1 MYPSGRSNARVRIAT
16 ERCLIVPVL
25 ESLLLVVQLVS
36 ALGIIVLVLLQ
47 QGKGADMGAAFGAG
61 SAGSVFGSSGSAN
74 FLSRTTAILAVLF
87 FVCTLGLSYLAS
99 ASLRQPVAGGAIMES
114 IPGAV
119 SVPPAVDP
127 SVPSAPSAP
136 AAGGTNQEQ
145 PAKQ

>member
-1 MYPSGRSNARVRIAT
+1 MSVIHG
-16 ERCLIVPVL
+16 VL
-25 ESLLLVVQLVS
+25 MVVQLVS

-87 FVCTLGLSYLAS
+87 FVCTLGLSYLGS
-99 ASLRQPVAGGAIMES
+99 TKMRQPASGGAIMES

-119 SVPPAVDP
+119 SAPPTIDS

-136 AAGGTNQEQ
+136 GPAESSKEQ

>member
-1 MYPSGRSNARVRIAT
+1 MSVSVIQS
-16 ERCLIVPVL
+16 VL
-25 ESLLLVVQLVS
+25 MVVQLVS

-87 FVCTLGLSYLAS
+87 FVCTLGLSYMAS
-99 ASLRQPVAGGAIMES
+99 PSLKQPTKGGAIMES

-127 SVPSAPSAP
+127 SVPSVPSAP
-136 AAGGTNQEQ
+136 AAAGNPSEQ
-145 PAKQ
+145 PKKQ